1 MGVGDPI
8 ARQTKLNMG
17 GSDPHVSQRFV
28 LGDRRHHVTRSTQ
41 RPSRRNEGRQ
51 LWTPIAQNAIHQSVL
66 YYILS

>member
-28 LGDRRHHVTRSTQ
+28 LGDPDEFRPVPSGFRFGFLDLARHQTSLGG
-41 RPSRRNEGRQ
+41 SR
-51 LWTPIAQNAIHQSVL
+51 H
-66 YYILS
+66 

>member
-28 LGDRRHHVTRSTQ
+28 LGDMIMHEEQTT
-41 RPSRRNEGRQ
+41 
-51 LWTPIAQNAIHQSVL
+51 AQIVC
-66 YYILS
+66 